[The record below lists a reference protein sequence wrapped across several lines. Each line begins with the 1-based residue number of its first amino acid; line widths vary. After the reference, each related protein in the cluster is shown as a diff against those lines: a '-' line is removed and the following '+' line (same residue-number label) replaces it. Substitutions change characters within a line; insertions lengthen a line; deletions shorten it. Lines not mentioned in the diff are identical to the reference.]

1 MPEPDGIL
9 ASDDGS
15 YSNRPADVASP
26 PGVPVVDLNSLASRV
41 TKGPDRW
48 HAVLFIGILH
58 VLLGAAAVLL
68 FPLVCFGVWFV
79 TISTS
84 PPAFAEESQF
94 REYYFIAT
102 ALWLYVTLNAI
113 LAAALPLG
121 IGIILRR
128 RWGVR
133 GTYVAGL
140 LVASILGALCVIV
153 VWGFQYFDQSGGFHG
168 TFFVV
173 PATLYLLSTV
183 CLWLLARRRF

>member
-1 MPEPDGIL
+1 MPESDGIL
-9 ASDDGS
+9 ANDDSS

-26 PGVPVVDLNSLASRV
+26 PTIPVVDLDSLASNATTEPV
-41 TKGPDRW
+41 RW
-48 HAVLFIGILH
+48 YATLFIGILH
-58 VLLGAAAVLL
+58 VVLGVAAALL

-79 TISTS
+79 TISSS
-84 PPAFAEESQF
+84 PLAGADESTF
-94 REYYFIAT
+94 REYYFITT
-102 ALWLYVTLNAI
+102 AFWLYVALNAI

-140 LVASILGALCVIV
+140 LVTSILAALCVMV
-153 VWGFQYFDQSGGFHG
+153 VWGFQYFDSGGFRAP
-168 TFFVV
+168 FFVV
-173 PATLYLLSTV
+173 PSSLYLLSTG